1 MTSNT
6 EETATPKLLQR
17 ASRRRPA
24 SRNVRA
30 RLRPPRPS
38 RRSPLTSSPTGRFRD
53 MYLDSFA
60 SLVHSSDCDLQH
72 LFVAGRRTDAAERC
86 CWFALIMSAP

>member
-53 MYLDSFA
+53 SIWTVSPVSSTRVTVTFSTCS
-60 SLVHSSDCDLQH
+60 SL
-72 LFVAGRRTDAAERC
+72 GG
-86 CWFALIMSAP
+86 APTQPNDVVGSR